1 MDRKAGRGRRRRLPV
16 GHRRAAEGRWDNDLP
31 GREPSG
37 RPIYPV
43 HADGAD
49 QRLRCRGRLWH
60 RNRGPHRAK
69 TGHSDGELPSA
80 DRSGPGGGRDHEVG
94 HRDPGGGEG
103 RGALGRM
110 GGDQRGFTLAELLV
124 VMALTGLVLAGVFA
138 IQQRGT
144 SSYLMGASRVE
155 VQQNA
160 RTALELMIRELR
172 SAESVTTLASATDIT
187 FVDVTGATVR
197 YQLTGT
203 TLNRTAAGGG
213 GVLIGGR
220 PSLPFSSHATCVPP

>member
-1 MDRKAGRGRRRRLPV
+1 MSALER
-16 GHRRAAEGRWDNDLP
+16 
-31 GREPSG
+31 SG
-37 RPIYPV
+37 R
-43 HADGAD
+43 
-49 QRLRCRGRLWH
+49 
-60 RNRGPHRAK
+60 N
-69 TGHSDGELPSA
+69 
-80 DRSGPGGGRDHEVG
+80 
-94 HRDPGGGEG
+94 
-103 RGALGRM
+103 
-110 GGDQRGFTLAELLV
+110 QRGFSLAELLV

-197 YQLTGT
+197 YRLTGT
-203 TLNRTAAGGG
+203 TLNRTVAGVG
-213 GVLIGGR
+213 GVLIGGVQSLTFTYYATGFNPVTNTGPTTTVPANLRAVRIQIITR
-220 PSLPFSSHATCVPP
+220 PEQTTGAGTAGDQRATVESTVMLRNG